1 MQPGQTS
8 TFTCRACGHS
18 FSGPYNAVANQ
29 PTCPKCRTFGQLVD
43 ANGRPLGARQNVV
56 RVPAGGAPYAAQGG
70 PVNYGQPEERDYVEV
85 AADVTYGKR
94 SNTKALINTFM
105 LIGLG
110 LGICIT
116 LYFIVTTLKSD
127 RAEQQKQERE
137 VVLDSKDF
145 ERAID
150 ESVDKVRNMLK
161 ALPDSEVQETTNFEE
176 AINAIKAGG
185 GVAPG
190 WEAPPKPGSPFR
202 SHGFAVKMVVP
213 DRNNPGKTHLVQGFI
228 MLLYYKTSEEVD
240 RAKSDIDRYLSG
252 DTRNYG
258 SFSNPSM
265 WYAAYMGVDF
275 KGELHSTLGRAMS
288 AGAPASYKQFTDRM
302 GSTMRDSLKD

>member
-8 TFTCRACGHS
+8 TFTCRACGYS
-18 FSGPYNAVANQ
+18 FAAAHAAIANQ

-43 ANGRPLGARQNVV
+43 ASGNPVGGRQNVV
-56 RVPAGGAPYAAQGG
+56 RVPAGAAPYAARGG
-70 PVNYGQPEERDYVEV
+70 PVSYGDAEQNDYVEV

-94 SNTKALINTFM
+94 TNSKAIINTVI
-105 LIGLG
+105 LLGLG
-110 LGICIT
+110 LGIVLT
-116 LYFIVTTLKSD
+116 LYFIVTSLKED
-127 RAEQQKQERE
+127 RAEQQKQEKE
-137 VVLDSKDF
+137 VVLDAKDF

-150 ESVDKVRNMLK
+150 ESVAKVRNMLA
-161 ALPDSEVQETTNFEE
+161 ALPDAEVQETTNFEE
-176 AINAIKAGG
+176 AISAIRAGG
-185 GVAPG
+185 GVSPG

-202 SHGFAVKMVVP
+202 SHGFAVKMVVA

-228 MLLYYKTSEEVD
+228 MLLYYKTSEEVE
-240 RAKSDIDRYLSG
+240 RAKSEIDRYLAG

-275 KGELHSTLGRAMS
+275 KGELHSTLGRSMS